1 MNVFLVGMPGV
12 GKSFW
17 LKKLKGK
24 YNCATT
30 DLDLFI
36 EIKTQLRVA
45 QLFEKGEAFFREEEA
60 RALRQ
65 CVEKGSDQP
74 LHIIS
79 TGGGTPCFHDN
90 MQYMLDNGLVI
101 YLMAS
106 PEFIKSRL
114 EQAKVVRPLVQNI
127 AEQDRLA
134 YLQDLLVRRA
144 PYYAQ
149 SHLSVDAL
157 TLRMSNFAE
166 FFEQHK
172 IFPSCT
178 NKQS

>member
-17 LKKLKGK
+17 LKKLRAK
-24 YNCATT
+24 YDCMAT
-30 DLDLFI
+30 DLDLFL
-36 EIKTQLRVA
+36 EIRTRSRIA
-45 QLFEKGEAFFREEEA
+45 QLFEKGEPYFREEEA

-65 CVEKGSDQP
+65 CVEKGADKS

-90 MQYMLDNGLVI
+90 MRYMLDNGLVI
-101 YLMAS
+101 YLKAS

-114 EQAKVVRPLVQNI
+114 EQAKVVRPLIQNVA
-127 AEQDRLA
+127 AEARLA
-134 YLQDLLVRRA
+134 YLEELLQRRA
-144 PYYAQ
+144 PYYIQ
-149 SHLSVDAL
+149 SHLSLDAV
-157 TLRMSNFAE
+157 TARISNFAE

-172 IFPSCT
+172 IFPPCT
-178 NKQS
+178 NKQ

>member
-17 LKKLKGK
+17 LKKLRAK
-24 YNCATT
+24 YDCTTT

-36 EIKTQLRVA
+36 EIKTQSRIV
-45 QLFEKGEAFFREEEA
+45 QLFEKGEANFREEEA

-65 CVEKGSDQP
+65 CVEKGSGQS

-90 MQYMLDNGLVI
+90 MQYMLENGLVI
-101 YLMAS
+101 YLKAR

-114 EQAKVVRPLVQNI
+114 EQARVVRPLIQNV
-127 AEQDRLA
+127 AEKDRLA
-134 YLQDLLVRRA
+134 YLQELLQQRE
-144 PYYAQ
+144 PYYTQ
-149 SHLSVDAL
+149 SHLSLDAV
-157 TLRMSNFAE
+157 TLRISNFAE
-166 FFEQHK
+166 FFERYK

-178 NKQS
+178 NKQ

>member
-36 EIKTQLRVA
+36 EIKTRSRIA
-45 QLFEKGEAFFREEEA
+45 ELFEKGEAFFREEEA
-60 RALRQ
+60 RSLRQ
-65 CVEKGSDQP
+65 CVEQGADQP

-90 MQYMLDNGLVI
+90 MQYMLENGLVI
-101 YLMAS
+101 YLKAS

-114 EQAKVVRPLVQNI
+114 EQARVVRPLIRNVA
-127 AEQDRLA
+127 AEDRLA
-134 YLQDLLVRRA
+134 YLQELLGRRE

-149 SHLSVDAL
+149 SHISLDAL
-157 TLRMSNFAE
+157 TLRISKFAE
-166 FFEQHK
+166 FFEPHK

-178 NKQS
+178 NKQ

>member
-24 YNCATT
+24 YDCATT

-36 EIKTQLRVA
+36 EIKTRSRIA
-45 QLFEKGEAFFREEEA
+45 ELFEKGEAFFREEEA
-60 RALRQ
+60 RSLRQ
-65 CVEKGSDQP
+65 CVELGTDQP

-90 MQYMLDNGLVI
+90 MQYMLENGLVI
-101 YLMAS
+101 YLKAS

-114 EQAKVVRPLVQNI
+114 EQARVVRPLIQHVA
-127 AEQDRLA
+127 AEDRLA
-134 YLQDLLVRRA
+134 YLQDLLARRE

-149 SHLSVDAL
+149 SHISLDAL
-157 TLRMSNFAE
+157 TLRISNFAE
-166 FFEQHK
+166 FFEPHK

-178 NKQS
+178 NKQ

>member
-17 LKKLKGK
+17 LKKLRAK
-24 YNCATT
+24 YDCATT

-36 EIKTQLRVA
+36 EIRTQSRIA
-45 QLFEKGEAFFREEEA
+45 QLFEKGEVYFREEEA

-65 CVEKGSDQP
+65 CVEKGAGQS

-90 MQYMLDNGLVI
+90 MQYMRDNGLVI
-101 YLMAS
+101 YLKAK

-114 EQAKVVRPLVQNI
+114 EQAKVVRPLIQNVA
-127 AEQDRLA
+127 AEDRLA
-134 YLQDLLVRRA
+134 YLQELLQRRE

-149 SHLSVDAL
+149 SHLSLDAV
-157 TLRMSNFAE
+157 TLRISNFAE
-166 FFEQHK
+166 FFERYK

-178 NKQS
+178 NKQ